1 MSGSGEIR
9 KNSGM
14 FHMSIGSVRRQGA
27 LLSVAERSQ
36 DGRDLRKAVPR
47 SQHATWSP
55 PVNRADPVQVL
66 IETDRDRIAE
76 LLPIR
81 YHRMRQSPFTFLR
94 GAATIMAADLAGT
107 PASGI
112 MVQAC
117 GDCHL
122 ANFGTFAT
130 PEGTPVFDINDFDET
145 LPAPF
150 EWDIKRLAAS
160 VVTDGRS
167 RGMADKACRNLA
179 RIAVHG
185 YRTEIAV
192 LCRRDPLTAWY
203 ERIDIVAAFQGI
215 EDLKLR
221 DRELR
226 RLQATTEAAHS
237 GYPKLLHRQKGE
249 WRIRAHSPLIFPL
262 TERSDTTHEIAA
274 RAAFHSYEATLP
286 EERRVLLRR
295 YRLTDVA
302 FKVVGIGS
310 VGTFCAIGLYV
321 TADGDR
327 LMLQIKEAGHS
338 ALAHYVG
345 SSAYTNQ
352 GERVVVGQRMMQ
364 ASPDVFLGWT
374 SDHGDDR
381 HCYVRQLKDHRLA
394 LLGTELA
401 DAALPH
407 YTALCGQVLARAH
420 ARSGDAAR
428 IAGYMGHGGTFDAA
442 ISDFALAYAK
452 QTERDWRLFLEA
464 IKSGLIEAS
473 TP

>member
-1 MSGSGEIR
+1 MTI
-9 KNSGM
+9 
-14 FHMSIGSVRRQGA
+14 VPAQRQKT
-27 LLSVAERSQ
+27 LQTIAERIQ
-36 DGRDLRKAVPR
+36 EGQRMRKAVPR
-47 SQHATWSP
+47 SHHAAWSP
-55 PVNRADPVQVL
+55 PVKRADPVQLL

-81 YHRMRQSPFTFLR
+81 YHRMQQSPFTFLR

-107 PASGI
+107 PTSGI

-150 EWDIKRLAAS
+150 EWDVKRLATSIA
-160 VVTDGRS
+160 TDGRS
-167 RGMADKACRNLA
+167 RGMADKACRSFA
-179 RIAVHG
+179 RMAVQG
-185 YRTEIAV
+185 YRTEMA
-192 LCRRDPLTAWY
+192 LLRRHDPLTAWY
-203 ERIDIVAAFQGI
+203 ERIDVVAALQGI
-215 EDLKLR
+215 EDLKVR
-221 DRELR
+221 DRELK
-226 RLQATTEAAHS
+226 RLQASTDAAHK
-237 GYPKLLHRQKGE
+237 GYPKRLERHNGK
-249 WRIRAHSPLIFPL
+249 WRIRAQSPLIFPL
-262 TERSDTTHEIAA
+262 TERSDATHEIAA
-274 RAAFHSYEATLP
+274 RAAFHSYEASLP
-286 EERRVLLRR
+286 EERRVLLNR
-295 YRLTDVA
+295 YRLSDVA

-321 TADGDR
+321 TADGAR
-327 LMLQIKEAGHS
+327 LLLQIKEAGPS

-345 SSAYTNQ
+345 PSAYANQ
-352 GERVVVGQRMMQ
+352 GQRVVVGQRIMQ
-364 ASPDVFLGWT
+364 ATPDIFLGWT

-401 DAALPH
+401 DAALAH
-407 YTALCGQVLARAH
+407 YAALCGQVLARAH
-420 ARSGDAAR
+420 ARSGDAAH
-428 IAGYMGHGGTFDAA
+428 IAGYMGNSGSFDAA
-442 ISDFALAYAK
+442 ISVFALAYAK

>member
-1 MSGSGEIR
+1 
-9 KNSGM
+9 
-14 FHMSIGSVRRQGA
+14 MSIVPAQRQET
-27 LLSVAERSQ
+27 LHSVAERIQ
-36 DGRDLRKAVPR
+36 EGRDLRKAVPR
-47 SQHATWSP
+47 SQHAAWTP

-81 YHRMRQSPFTFLR
+81 YHRMQQSPFTFLR

-107 PASGI
+107 PTSGI

-150 EWDIKRLAAS
+150 EWDVKRLAAS
-160 VVTDGRS
+160 IATDGRG
-167 RGMADKACRNLA
+167 RGMTDKACRNLA
-179 RIAVHG
+179 RMAVHG
-185 YRTEIAV
+185 YRTEMAV
-192 LCRRDPLTAWY
+192 LHRSDPLTAWY
-203 ERIDIVAAFQGI
+203 NRIDVVAMLQGI

-221 DRELR
+221 DRELK
-226 RLQATTEAAHS
+226 RLQAAAAAAHA
-237 GYPKLLHRQKGE
+237 GYPKLLERQKGE
-249 WRIRAHSPLIFPL
+249 WCIRAHSPLIFPL
-262 TERSDTTHEIAA
+262 AGRSDATHEIAA
-274 RAAFHSYEATLP
+274 RAAFHSYETTLP
-286 EERRVLLRR
+286 EERRVLLNR
-295 YRLTDVA
+295 YRLSDVA

-327 LMLQIKEAGHS
+327 LMLQIKEAGPS

-345 SSAYTNQ
+345 PSAYANQ

-364 ASPDVFLGWT
+364 ATVDIFLGWT

-381 HCYVRQLKDHRLA
+381 HCYVRQLKDQRLA

-428 IAGYMGHGGTFDAA
+428 IAGYMGTGGTFDAA

-464 IKSGLIEAS
+464 IKSGLIEAN
-473 TP
+473 TA